1 MLYHVTVQ
9 LVCDELTG
17 MYSHKRQIPGC
28 IRLCEQGQHPEEG
41 LAAHRSP
48 EHCVSCPMA
57 LQLSSERKARKR
69 SQGVGGWAD
78 PAPRKVG
85 RAARRICNPQEQ
97 ELEALKGP
105 LGLRLG
111 RNFIS

>member
-1 MLYHVTVQ
+1 MNCL
-9 LVCDELTG
+9 
-17 MYSHKRQIPGC
+17 GC
-28 IRLCEQGQHPEEG
+28 THIKGKYQAVSG
-41 LAAHRSP
+41 
-48 EHCVSCPMA
+48 CVSRGSTQKKVWQTTDPLSTA
-57 LQLSSERKARKR
+57 FHAPWHFQLSSEKKARKR